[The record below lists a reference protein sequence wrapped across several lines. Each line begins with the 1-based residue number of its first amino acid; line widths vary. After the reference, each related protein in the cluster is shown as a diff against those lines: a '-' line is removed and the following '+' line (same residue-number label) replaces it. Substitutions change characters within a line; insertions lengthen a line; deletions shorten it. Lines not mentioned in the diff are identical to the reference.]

1 MQIHCTVSS
10 PVLTNA
16 KVCRQTPSESAAV
29 MNSPENVVPMP
40 KLDSR
45 GLLDL

>member
-16 KVCRQTPSESAAV
+16 KVCRKTPSESVAV
-29 MNSPENVVPMP
+29 INPLGNTVPMP
-40 KLDSR
+40 KLDSC
-45 GLLDL
+45 GLLHL